1 MNIPY
6 PSIIKWPAN
15 INDHIQRVLILSPD
29 FTNKNNISVPSAY
42 LIGNDEDGRAYDLK
56 AVLESYISFL
66 NELAQDDQVMKERI
80 CSARSQR
87 PGFQRLQRFRNKT
100 ELGDLYLKRKNAW
113 AGCQYPYPPAVR
125 IEKAGIG
132 ASVIYAERNLCTEL
146 KEYL

>member
-42 LIGNDEDGRAYDLK
+42 LIGNDEDGRVYDLK

-80 CSARSQR
+80 CSAIDLSDQVCKDSKDSET
-87 PGFQRLQRFRNKT
+87 RLN
-100 ELGDLYLKRKNAW
+100 W
-113 AGCQYPYPPAVR
+113 
-125 IEKAGIG
+125 
-132 ASVIYAERNLCTEL
+132 VIYTLKGKTLGQAVNILTHLQFESKKLESEL
-146 KEYL
+146 LSFMLREISVQN